1 MGFNLSGSLN
11 QRRDLMSRYQKNH
24 RRGSFTIASCD
35 TISVLDIEPENREA
49 WRKAAWAEEVYRG
62 AVEDWEFTNPY
73 VDITND

>member
-1 MGFNLSGSLN
+1 MTKGKTNFLTPIKGA
-11 QRRDLMSRYQKNH
+11 RYQKNY
-24 RRGSFTIASCD
+24 RGGSFTIASCD

-62 AVEDWEFTNPY
+62 AIEDWEFANPY

>member
-1 MGFNLSGSLN
+1 
-11 QRRDLMSRYQKNH
+11 MSRYQKNH

-73 VDITND
+73 MDITND